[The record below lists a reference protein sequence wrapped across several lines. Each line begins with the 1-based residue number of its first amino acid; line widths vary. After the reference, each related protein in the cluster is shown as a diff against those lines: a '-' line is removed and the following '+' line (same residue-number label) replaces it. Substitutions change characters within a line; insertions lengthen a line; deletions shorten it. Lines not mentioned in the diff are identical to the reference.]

1 VTRGKDV
8 DGELILIVDDDQLFC
23 RVLGYQLRARK
34 YRCEHSLSAEEALRK
49 VTGEAR
55 PDLILLDYFLGSEEM
70 NGLQLCN
77 KIKALTDIAV
87 IMLTGNDDVRTT
99 ISCLDAGA
107 DQYIVKPYDLDE
119 LTARMRAVLR
129 QRKTRSSSTGAGSQV
144 IWRDVELDPVG
155 RVLGV
160 GGQEV
165 SLSEKEVA
173 VLQVLM
179 RHGGEIVDR
188 SNLYSVIYGRDF
200 DSMNR
205 AMDVLIGRARR
216 KLESVTGDY
225 TIRSARGAGYV
236 LQPART
242 RPRTKHS

>member
-1 VTRGKDV
+1 M
-8 DGELILIVDDDQLFC
+8 DGEKILIVDDDQLFC

-34 YRCEHSLSAEEALRK
+34 YRCEHSLSADEALRK
-49 VTGEAR
+49 VVGEEK
-55 PDLILLDYFLGSEEM
+55 PDLILLDYFLGSEDM

-77 KIKALTDIAV
+77 KIKALTDIPV

-129 QRKTRSSSTGAGSQV
+129 QRRTTSSLAGAGSQV
-144 IWRDVELDPVG
+144 IWKDVELDPVG
-155 RVLGV
+155 RALGV

-216 KLESVTGDY
+216 KLESITNDY

-236 LQPART
+236 LQPSRA